1 MSVSFVAPR
10 TAPSLRRLFR
20 SQIAT
25 ARFFDTHAGL
35 KSLLSLALSKKG
47 MASSSPVY
55 NAALEIQHNFFGGT
69 SRYHPERSLVD
80 FVRTCYRTPLEGGS
94 QSMSNAL
101 ATAELIHL
109 EMIRLA
115 DLAQVF
121 VESPDGAV
129 AGNIIEQISAAS
141 EELVESGLL
150 EGQLAQA
157 SNIRPGTLLLEH
169 PADVSP
175 GRAALLIYDIAQNVS
190 EIHQNEDWIMKGF
203 IVNRPLPGTVASVTR
218 LAGLGLLG
226 ELQCFHGGPTGGSSE
241 LSIIHRFKEI
251 EGSVPIDGPLSEN
264 EENDTSTTTSSAS
277 TTTSTASLSDA
288 RCGLFVGG
296 SIDAINTM
304 LESQSASSKDFRVF
318 VGHTSFTLEKDSKG
332 DLSVPDEERWIA
344 ASGPGIASI
353 ALCPSIIGTGPYR
366 DTRGLLE
373 NVQGYNHAR
382 FAHQNLVWASAMR
395 RVAMWVEIEDGK
407 RGREIA
413 AFTDP
418 HAHASVA
425 ALYSAGWTHADLSLC
440 LEERSKGGRG

>member
-35 KSLLSLALSKKG
+35 KSLLSLALSKKELS
-47 MASSSPVY
+47 ASSPLVHK
-55 NAALEIQHNFFGGT
+55 AALELQHNFFGGS

-80 FVRTCYRTPLEGGS
+80 FVRTCYRTPLGL
-94 QSMSNAL
+94 QSISNAL
-101 ATAELIHL
+101 ATAEFIHL

-129 AGNIIEQISAAS
+129 AGNIIEQTSAAS

-169 PADVSP
+169 PAEVSP
-175 GRAALLIYDIAQNVS
+175 GRAALLIYDIAQNVT

-203 IVNRPLPGTVASVTR
+203 VVNRPLPGTVASVTR
-218 LAGLGLLG
+218 LTGLGLLG
-226 ELQCFHGGPTGGSSE
+226 ELQCFHGGSTGGSSE

-251 EGSVPIDGPLSEN
+251 EGSVPIDGPLSDTDEN
-264 EENDTSTTTSSAS
+264 ESTTSTMT
-277 TTTSTASLSDA
+277 TASLSDA

-296 SIDAINTM
+296 SVDAINTM
-304 LESQSASSKDFRVF
+304 LETQTASSKDFRVF
-318 VGHTSFTLEKDSKG
+318 VGHTSFKLEKDSKG
-332 DLSVPDEERWIA
+332 DLFVPDAERWIA
-344 ASGPGIASI
+344 ASGPGIAPI
-353 ALCPSIIGTGPYR
+353 ALCPSVTGTGPYR
-366 DTRGLLE
+366 ETRGLLE
-373 NVQGYNHAR
+373 TVQGYNHAR

-395 RVAMWVEIEDGK
+395 RVAMWIEIEDGK

-413 AFTDP
+413 AFTEP

-440 LEERSKGGRG
+440 LEERSKGGGRG